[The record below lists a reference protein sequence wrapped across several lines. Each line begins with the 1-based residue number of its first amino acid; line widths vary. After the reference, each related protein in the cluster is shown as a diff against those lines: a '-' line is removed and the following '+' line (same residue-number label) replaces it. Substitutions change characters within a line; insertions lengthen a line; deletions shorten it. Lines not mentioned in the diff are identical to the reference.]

1 MVMYSKY
8 LKAQWENTVHEH
20 NMVTRLN
27 IKHSLEFYIGYDH
40 MCNMVLTTKSKYKVE
55 KTASTKSIVCT
66 MNYCADSDDYW
77 YIFCLQDISKKE
89 IFLDMCADIINYSA
103 HEDGKSR
110 ALNALR
116 ARYES
121 WQDMLKKSG
130 SELLSDAVQRGLLGE
145 LTFLYRRLKDN
156 NENMKTVIAGWQG
169 PEREKRDFL
178 LDDKWYEIKTI
189 KQGVT
194 GVRISSLSQLDTD
207 GNGYL
212 VVYILE
218 KASDDNKKAVSLA
231 KLVKIIYRTLE
242 DVGAGTDLF
251 TCKLLKYGY
260 DNSREEYAKNSYI
273 VREEKKY
280 LVNDT
285 FPVLTEKNVPE
296 QVVRAEYELNVA
308 QLADWLE
315 TKEET
320 GDLYNGL

>member
-1 MVMYSKY
+1 MVMDSKY

-27 IKHSLEFYIGYDH
+27 IKHQLEFYIGYDDS
-40 MCNMVLTTKSKYKVE
+40 CNMVLTTRSQCQADKF
-55 KTASTKSIVCT
+55 TSTKAIVC
-66 MNYCADSDDYW
+66 NVNRQQPGGDNRYL
-77 YIFCLQDISKKE
+77 FCLHDSSKRD

-103 HEDGKSR
+103 HEDGERR

-218 KASDDNKKAVSLA
+218 KASGDNKKAVSLA

-260 DNSREEYAKNSYI
+260 NNSREEYAKNSYI